1 MKKLVA
7 FWLAFILVLCSICS
21 VAATID
27 TQTGRLFGDTDN
39 DGFVAITDA
48 TKIQKHVARIL
59 VLDEETLK
67 IADVD
72 GDNQIT
78 IMDCTSIQQLIAK
91 IIDTF
96 PVEKETTIPSEFST
110 GSGLIQGDN
119 PTESQKPTETQTEE
133 PTKPEKDG
141 PSEYELEILRL
152 VNIEREKEGLE
163 PLEFAYF
170 IYDCAV
176 IRAKE
181 CAPMDD
187 CSHTRP
193 DGRAW
198 HTVFDDLKINED
210 REFGM
215 GENIAWGH
223 DSAEQVMY
231 DEIGWMNSPGHR
243 ANILRPEYKYVAIGS
258 AECVEQPG
266 TYATVQLFWG

>member
-96 PVEKETTIPSEFST
+96 PVEKETTTDKIDKIVTNRILSIPIFST
-110 GSGLIQGDN
+110 EVIGILNSN
-119 PTESQKPTETQTEE
+119 KSSQ
-133 PTKPEKDG
+133 
-141 PSEYELEILRL
+141 LL
-152 VNIEREKEGLE
+152 
-163 PLEFAYF
+163 
-170 IYDCAV
+170 
-176 IRAKE
+176 
-181 CAPMDD
+181 
-187 CSHTRP
+187 
-193 DGRAW
+193 
-198 HTVFDDLKINED
+198 
-210 REFGM
+210 
-215 GENIAWGH
+215 
-223 DSAEQVMY
+223 
-231 DEIGWMNSPGHR
+231 
-243 ANILRPEYKYVAIGS
+243 
-258 AECVEQPG
+258 
-266 TYATVQLFWG
+266 